1 MLNLF
6 IINPVG
12 IWIRWLIFKLY
23 LEHKNSEKYLRIG
36 YLSFFKNCQF
46 GQYNTLYDNVSL
58 SNVSLGDFTYISGNT
73 KIMNTTIGK
82 FCSIANE
89 VLIGLAKHPSNNFAS
104 SHPIFF
110 STLKQA
116 QITFV
121 NKTYFQEYADIFI
134 GHDVW
139 IGARAVVVDG
149 IRIGNG
155 AIIAAGAVV
164 TKDVPP
170 YAIVGG
176 VPAKI
181 IRYRFSE
188 EDIVFLEDF
197 CWWHKDY
204 EFLKTNFCLMH
215 DIQKLKKWAQEAG
228 LISEKLEPTAL
239 NAVAEIQAADQK

>member
-1 MLNLF
+1 MLNLY
-6 IINPVG
+6 IKNPIT
-12 IWIRWLIFKLY
+12 IWIKWLVFKLY
-23 LEHKNSEKYLRIG
+23 EEHKYNNRFLRIG
-36 YLSFFKNCQF
+36 YLSYFKNCQF

-58 SNVSLGDFTYISGNT
+58 LNVSLGDFTYISGNT

-89 VLIGLAKHPSNNFAS
+89 VLIGLAKHPSEIFAS

-110 STLKQA
+110 SPLKQA

-121 NKTYFQEYADIFI
+121 NKSYFQEYEDIFI

-149 IRIGNG
+149 VRIGNG

-176 VPAKI
+176 VPAKLI
-181 IRYRFSE
+181 KYRFSE
-188 EDIVFLEDF
+188 AEICFLEDF
-197 CWWHKDY
+197 CWWNKDF
-204 EFLKTNFCLMH
+204 EFLKSNCSLLH
-215 DIQKLKKWAQEAG
+215 DIKELKKWAYGAG
-228 LISEKLEPTAL
+228 VVS
-239 NAVAEIQAADQK
+239 NR